1 MRCLLFPLCWES
13 MVQQM
18 LSREALGTHSPW
30 LIFPIDFP
38 QRVQK
43 STTLPQSTYPVL
55 SAFDGLENKTK
66 TGYNN
71 KISHYHYTLLGSRT
85 VKFYILTHIWLD
97 YIIKLMYTF
106 TLVVS
111 ISPCFSLI
119 KLFVNCFLYNPWN
132 LKIEEICHLK
142 NTKTQRSQ
150 NNAKK
155 QKQSFRS
162 FKSCVGRTRE

>member
-1 MRCLLFPLCWES
+1 
-13 MVQQM
+13 
-18 LSREALGTHSPW
+18 
-30 LIFPIDFP
+30 
-38 QRVQK
+38 
-43 STTLPQSTYPVL
+43 
-55 SAFDGLENKTK
+55 
-66 TGYNN
+66 
-71 KISHYHYTLLGSRT
+71 
-85 VKFYILTHIWLD
+85 
-97 YIIKLMYTF
+97 MYSF

-111 ISPCFSLI
+111 IFPCFSLI

-150 NNAKK
+150 KNAKK